1 MGSPETFN
9 SSTVANTWT
18 PRCNPFFGGDPA
30 CQDYYDSLR
39 ANLNKANINSNSAD
53 KLVYITYTSATNF
66 DIFAEPSDYARIVNK
81 NIREYLDEQSKGAFG
96 VFVMDFIFKFEIQPS
111 VIYRK
116 NFKASNSNIV

>member
-39 ANLNKANINSNSAD
+39 ANLNKANINSNSAE
-53 KLVYITYTSATNF
+53 KLLYITYTSATNF

-81 NIREYLDEQSKGAFG
+81 NIREYLDEQSEGAFG
-96 VFVMDFIFKFEIQPS
+96 VFVMDFIFTFEMLL
-111 VIYRK
+111 
-116 NFKASNSNIV
+116 